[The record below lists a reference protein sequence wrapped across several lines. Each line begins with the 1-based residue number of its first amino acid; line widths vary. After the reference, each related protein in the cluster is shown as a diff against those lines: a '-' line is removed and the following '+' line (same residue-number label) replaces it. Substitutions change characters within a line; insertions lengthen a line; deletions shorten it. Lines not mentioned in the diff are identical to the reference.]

1 MLPESNAIYFPMD
14 SFRAPLFVKNHNNEF
29 YVEGAADLL
38 SHDEIATFHYACESM
53 GHMIPR
59 GSCATGGQW
68 ITRIKSQYS
77 HADTRTQEVVR
88 VISKGMLCEKFK
100 DDVIALNP
108 SNGPAFWGSKAQCE
122 AALGYSFS
130 FIRADDGFDVMT
142 QAVSATLD
150 LLDVPATLR
159 HPIFH
164 PYVPFFSGRED
175 ILARAFSL
183 LSSTPD
189 GSIDLTSDQSGDI
202 EAQDY
207 LIEALV
213 RSMAYGSVV
222 TYAPPR
228 AHPVPALGCSFPSDR
243 AALAHEVLDSMTGF
257 MSNMLERGWDP
268 KDKTNRVFLARRAPI
283 YNATGS
289 IRHFESFIHPQ
300 LIGWRVLDPIVERI
314 VQRATERLSPSDVA
328 SNAERQSQ

>member
-1 MLPESNAIYFPMD
+1 MLTESNVIHLPMD
-14 SFRAPLFVKNHNNEF
+14 YFRAPLFVKNHNNEF

-38 SHDEIATFHYACESM
+38 SQDEISTFHYACESM

-68 ITRIKSQYS
+68 IARIKSQYS
-77 HADTRTQEVVR
+77 QDDARTQEVVR

-100 DDVIALNP
+100 DDVIALTP
-108 SNGPAFWGSKAQCE
+108 SSGPAFWGSKAQCE

-130 FIRADDGFDVMT
+130 FIRADDGFDVMR

-164 PYVPFFSGRED
+164 PYVPCFSGRED
-175 ILARAFSL
+175 ILERAFPL

-189 GSIDLTSDQSGDI
+189 GSIDLTPDQSADI

-207 LIEALV
+207 LVEALV
-213 RSMAYGSVV
+213 KSMGYGSVV

-228 AHPVPALGCSFPSDR
+228 AQPVPALGCSLPSDR
-243 AALAHEVLDSMTGF
+243 PALAHEVLDSMTGF
-257 MSNMLERGWDP
+257 MTNMLERGWDSE
-268 KDKTNRVFLARRAPI
+268 DKRNRVFLARRAPI
-283 YNATGS
+283 YNAAGS

-300 LIGWRVLDPIVERI
+300 LIGWRVLDPIVARV
-314 VQRATERLSPSDVA
+314 VQRASERLVPSDVA
-328 SNAERQSQ
+328 SNAERQS